1 MTRLYRWL
9 LFLYPA
15 DYRATF
21 GAEMAE
27 AFDDAHSESRHQGTW
42 QRATFYLRELA
53 GLAWAASC
61 AQARVHRGMRCVE
74 RMRRFANSRAALAAL
89 IFMFL
94 GVVAAIEMLKTF
106 ALHGR
111 HVRPALAQDFP
122 LEIWEAVVAAYVGG
136 VLGGAIAFL
145 ARGTGTNPHADM
157 NARSRQN

>member
-27 AFDDAHSESRHQGTW
+27 AFNEAHSESRHQGTW
-42 QRATFYLRELA
+42 QRATFCLRELV

-61 AQARVHRGMRCVE
+61 AQARVHRGARCAE
-74 RMRRFANSRAALAAL
+74 RMKRFANSRAALAAL

-94 GVVAAIEMLKTF
+94 GVVAAIELLKAF

-111 HVRPALAQDFP
+111 HVRPALAREFP
-122 LEIWEAVVAAYVGG
+122 LEIWGAIVAAYVGG

-145 ARGTGTNPHADM
+145 ARGMGTNRHADGKTG
-157 NARSRQN
+157 SRPN

>member
-27 AFDDAHSESRHQGTW
+27 AFDEALSESRHQGTW
-42 QRATFYLRELA
+42 QRATLCLRELA

-61 AQARVHRGMRCVE
+61 AQARVHRGARCLE
-74 RMRRFANSRAALAAL
+74 RMKRFANNRSALAAL

-106 ALHGR
+106 ALHAR
-111 HVRPALAQDFP
+111 HVRPARAQGFA
-122 LEIWEAVVAAYVGG
+122 LEIWQAVVVAYVAG
-136 VLGGAIAFL
+136 VLGGAIAFV
-145 ARGTGTNPHADM
+145 ARGMGVRRHADM
-157 NARSRQN
+157 NTPSR